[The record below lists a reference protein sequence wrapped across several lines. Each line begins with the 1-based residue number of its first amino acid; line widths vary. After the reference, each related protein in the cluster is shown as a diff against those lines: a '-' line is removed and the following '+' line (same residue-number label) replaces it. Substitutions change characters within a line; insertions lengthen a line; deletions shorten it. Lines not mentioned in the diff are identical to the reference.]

1 MNEIEEDIKSHV
13 FMIKDSFNIENN
25 RIVSVKSKYAS
36 EYSGFESYA
45 NSNDKTRSVFA
56 CIDENLLTEMYKE
69 KIKYASGLINSVAN
83 NDIEK
88 LICTMEFMRFMVTY
102 EFICTSGNVNNEKIR
117 NSSHT
122 FSGSGLNAAITG
134 RGICQSQASF
144 CRDIL
149 NELGIEAKFYPLSS
163 SKGSHADVLV
173 ENQGILDPTNYIGN
187 IDTLAGGH
195 LFKEY
200 GLEGKFSDFSFLDK
214 SVFEDC
220 KSRFQKELIKSLGID
235 KISELL
241 GFDKLNQD
249 DKQFAI
255 WYLITKNIEISD
267 LPINSTTIDVHGNSI
282 EISNLLELFY
292 IANNIPFERNGTVK
306 GKFEHEDYP
315 VYKTVI
321 KDKSVKIIPRIIM
334 GIKPDKGRGITP
346 ISYDESFS
354 NYEVYMD
361 DFIRVQQVIDG
372 NGIDIANI
380 FQIANDSSKIT
391 ELNKKRR

>member
-1 MNEIEEDIKSHV
+1 MNIIEENIKSHV

-25 RIVSVKSKYAS
+25 KIVSVKNKYAS
-36 EYSGFESYA
+36 EYAGFESYA
-45 NSNDKTRSVFA
+45 NSNNQTRSIFA
-56 CIDENLLTEMYKE
+56 CTDESILIKIYKE
-69 KIKYASGLINSVAN
+69 KIKYVCDLINSVTN
-83 NDIEK
+83 NDMEK
-88 LICTMEFMRFMVTY
+88 LICTMEFMRLMVTY
-102 EFICTSGNVNNEKIR
+102 EFICAPGNENNETIK

-149 NELGIEAKFYPLSS
+149 NELGIDARFYPLHGSN
-163 SKGSHADVLV
+163 GSHADVLV
-173 ENQGILDPTNYIGN
+173 ENQGILDPTNYIGSIN
-187 IDTLAGGH
+187 TLAGGH

-200 GLEGKFSDFSFLDK
+200 GLEGKFSDFNFLDK

-241 GFDKLNQD
+241 GFDKLSQD

-255 WYLITKNIEISD
+255 WYLITKNIEILD
-267 LPINSTTIDVHGNSI
+267 LPINSTTVNVTGNSI

-292 IANNIPFERNGTVK
+292 IANNIPFERAGIVK
-306 GKFEHEDYP
+306 GKFEHEYYS

-321 KDKSVKIIPRIIM
+321 KDKKVKIIPRFIM
-334 GIKPDKGRGITP
+334 GIKPDKTRGLTP
-346 ISYDESFS
+346 IFYDESFS
-354 NYEVYMD
+354 NYEVYTD
-361 DFIRVQQVIDG
+361 DFIRVKQVIDG
-372 NGIDIANI
+372 YGIDINNI
-380 FQIANDSSKIT
+380 FQFVSDSSKLT
-391 ELNKKRR
+391 ELSQKRR